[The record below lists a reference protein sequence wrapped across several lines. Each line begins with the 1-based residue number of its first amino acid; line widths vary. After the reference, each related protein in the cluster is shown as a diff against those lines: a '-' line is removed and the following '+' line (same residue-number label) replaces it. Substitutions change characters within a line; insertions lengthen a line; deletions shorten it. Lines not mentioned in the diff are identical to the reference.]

1 MLTSATTITA
11 FSVDSIDDCLLTL
24 HRNAYTKWSEVAG
37 GAVERSFIKQS
48 RCCGDSIIEPS
59 EGGTVCI
66 KSCHHLP
73 MQSFENGGSN
83 ALLLRWPNYIHA
95 PRKYTDQRKRWTFS
109 GHKTVCKRCRLV
121 PGVDKGS
128 EDIEVLPN
136 GLAFITSGM
145 ESQNPGKIFLFDF
158 KKPRRGVR
166 ALDIIGDFDRSTF
179 SPLGLNIWRDNC
191 NVIYIFVVNA
201 IGNGEETVQKFRFD
215 ENRRKLYLM
224 RTYRDPTF
232 THPNDIAV
240 TGEDSFY
247 FTNFFQFDFKEEYL
261 RGLSIGDAG
270 FYDGTRGHILLR
282 GLSSPNGINISPDG
296 KYVYMS
302 ELAGKRLNVYH
313 RESDNTLTRTQVVP
327 LEILVDNIDVDVVT
341 GHLWVA
347 GHTDGQAL
355 LNHMPPP
362 HKAISPS
369 LALRLTL
376 SEDSKVTDIAEVYYD
391 DGRQLSGASVAV
403 HYRRH
408 MLVGSVFTTLVLC
421 ENTTIG
427 DEDEITFIKMA
438 AVGLIDPYDES
449 VELED

>member
-1 MLTSATTITA
+1 MCGFCTSN
-11 FSVDSIDDCLLTL
+11 F
-24 HRNAYTKWSEVAG
+24 AG
-37 GAVERSFIKQS
+37 
-48 RCCGDSIIEPS
+48 EPS
-59 EGGTVCI
+59 E
-66 KSCHHLP
+66 
-73 MQSFENGGSN
+73 QSTGCPAGAGFKAAVILEEEMLHKNVLSEVTGAKRRNIERGECVSVPGRRYCQTAHKIRGMWCN
-83 ALLLRWPNYIHA
+83 VAKEHKQKRVDVGARKEEPSPN
-95 PRKYTDQRKRWTFS
+95 RSFFGKWTFP
-109 GHKTVCKRCRLV
+109 GYKTVCNHQSGRCRLV

-128 EDIEVLPN
+128 EDIQVLPN
-136 GLAFITSGM
+136 GLAFITSDKDP
-145 ESQNPGKIFLFDF
+145 QIPGNIFLFDF
-158 KKPRRGVR
+158 KKPRQGVQV
-166 ALDIIGDFDRSTF
+166 LDIVGDLDRSTF
-179 SPLGLNIWRDNC
+179 SPIGLNIWRDNC
-191 NVIYIFVVNA
+191 NVIYIFVANA

-215 ENRRKLYLM
+215 ENRRKLYLV

-247 FTNFFQFDFKEEYL
+247 FTNLFQFDFKEEFL

-270 FYDGTRGHILLR
+270 FFDGTRGHILLT

-347 GHTDGQAL
+347 GRTDGQAL
-355 LNHMPPP
+355 LNHMQPP

-376 SEDSKVTDIAEVYYD
+376 SEDSKVKDIAEVYYG

-408 MLVGSVFTTLVLC
+408 MLVGSVFTKLVLC
-421 ENTTIG
+421 EVHH
-427 DEDEITFIKMA
+427 A
-438 AVGLIDPYDES
+438 
-449 VELED
+449 